1 MRRIAF
7 QLIARCTPNDGASST
22 GTGNWNCEW
31 PSTHTMTGIPGG
43 TVIAPEST
51 ANFLARCARA
61 HDRFFYPCN
70 AKHREPQSCTYVFR
84 SSGVAEVFEV
94 RVAEC
99 TYSEGGTGWRVWPCA
114 LLLSCWLAAERRE
127 LQLPTLRV
135 LELGCGL
142 GLPGLTAAALGAAQ
156 SVLSDCLPILLR
168 TVAESVRC
176 VHVGAG
182 DTRTGSRRTRVALL
196 DWDEEAPGCADAAE
210 IYSTEQAIKQ
220 QQLQGLAVDAAG
232 ITRDDV
238 EEPLYERRLARSERF
253 GLLLASDVV
262 YSRQHAEQ
270 LARVVAARLA
280 WPPADSRPAEAR
292 PDVRPGEMPGE
303 ARASET
309 PAVGPSEP
317 QGGRLAAMVPVRSE
331 EHTRCF
337 LCGLI
342 ARGLLVRVSRVDRE
356 WVEGVTATQLE
367 AEFDGAE
374 WTRCTARNGRPF
386 WHNARLQ
393 ASIWTDPNKAAA
405 WRHAATDFA
414 ADAPLVEGEI
424 LFVDARVV
432 AHPKLDES
440 THG

>member
-1 MRRIAF
+1 MISEDFTAF
-7 QLIARCTPNDGASST
+7 FISNFFSSR
-22 GTGNWNCEW
+22 
-31 PSTHTMTGIPGG
+31 TMAAYPEG

-51 ANFLARCARA
+51 ATFLARCARA

-84 SSGVAEVFEV
+84 SSGVAEVVEV
-94 RVAEC
+94 RVVEC
-99 TYSEGGTGWRVWPCA
+99 TYCEGGTGWRVWPCA

-142 GLPGLTAAALGAAQ
+142 GLPGMTAAALGAAE

-176 VHVGAG
+176 VHAGAG
-182 DTRTGSRRTRVALL
+182 DTRTDSRRTRVALL
-196 DWDEEAPGCADAAE
+196 DWDEESPGCADAAE

-220 QQLQGLAVDAAG
+220 QQLQGLAV
-232 ITRDDV
+232 DV

-270 LARVVAARLA
+270 LARVVSARLA
-280 WPPADSRPAEAR
+280 WPPADARPAEAR
-292 PDVRPGEMPGE
+292 PDVRPDEMPGE
-303 ARASET
+303 PRASET

-317 QGGRLAAMVPVRSE
+317 RGGRLAAMVPVRSE

-374 WTRCTARNGRPF
+374 WTRCTARNGKPF
-386 WHNARLQ
+386 WHNARMQ
-393 ASIWTDPNKAAA
+393 ASVWTDPYKAAA
-405 WRHAATDFA
+405 WRDAATDFA

-424 LFVDARVV
+424 LVVDARVV
-432 AHPKLDES
+432 GHPKLDES

>member
-1 MRRIAF
+1 MHPQRRRVF
-7 QLIARCTPNDGASST
+7 YR
-22 GTGNWNCEW
+22 TGNWNCEW

-99 TYSEGGTGWRVWPCA
+99 TYCEGGTGWRVWPCA

-142 GLPGLTAAALGAAQ
+142 GLPGLTAAALGAAE

-196 DWDEEAPGCADAAE
+196 DWDEEAPGCADAA
-210 IYSTEQAIKQ
+210 SRLRVGRGA
-220 QQLQGLAVDAAG
+220 GRHGGDAAG
-232 ITRDDV
+232 CGRWRPAARPSAPRGRRRPGRSRRRRARSPAGRCRAPCRGGWRQSSVHRRDRRSGWWRGPGASPRRRPRPARCQLCV
-238 EEPLYERRLARSERF
+238 SERRISVRAGSVRLDWRVGGGSSSGGRPRRPRPRRARTD
-253 GLLLASDVV
+253 A
-262 YSRQHAEQ
+262 
-270 LARVVAARLA
+270 
-280 WPPADSRPAEAR
+280 PPALEL
-292 PDVRPGEMPGE
+292 PGNI
-303 ARASET
+303 A
-309 PAVGPSEP
+309 AVS
-317 QGGRLAAMVPVRSE
+317 
-331 EHTRCF
+331 
-337 LCGLI
+337 GL
-342 ARGLLVRVSRVDRE
+342 SS
-356 WVEGVTATQLE
+356 
-367 AEFDGAE
+367 
-374 WTRCTARNGRPF
+374 P
-386 WHNARLQ
+386 
-393 ASIWTDPNKAAA
+393 
-405 WRHAATDFA
+405 
-414 ADAPLVEGEI
+414 
-424 LFVDARVV
+424 
-432 AHPKLDES
+432 
-440 THG
+440 

>member
-1 MRRIAF
+1 MT
-7 QLIARCTPNDGASST
+7 AR
-22 GTGNWNCEW
+22 
-31 PSTHTMTGIPGG
+31 PGG

-142 GLPGLTAAALGAAQ
+142 GLPGLTAAALGAAE

-232 ITRDDV
+232 ITRNDV

-253 GLLLASDVV
+253 RLPIRGRPRRGRTSD
-262 YSRQHAEQ
+262 RARCRARRE
-270 LARVVAARLA
+270 LARRRL
-280 WPPADSRPAEAR
+280 W
-292 PDVRPGEMPGE
+292 
-303 ARASET
+303 ARASLK
-309 PAVGPSEP
+309 AVGWPLWCRYAPRNIRDASY
-317 QGGRLAAMVPVRSE
+317 
-331 EHTRCF
+331 
-337 LCGLI
+337 
-342 ARGLLVRVSRVDRE
+342 VD
-356 WVEGVTATQLE
+356 
-367 AEFDGAE
+367 
-374 WTRCTARNGRPF
+374 
-386 WHNARLQ
+386 
-393 ASIWTDPNKAAA
+393 
-405 WRHAATDFA
+405 
-414 ADAPLVEGEI
+414 
-424 LFVDARVV
+424 
-432 AHPKLDES
+432 
-440 THG
+440 